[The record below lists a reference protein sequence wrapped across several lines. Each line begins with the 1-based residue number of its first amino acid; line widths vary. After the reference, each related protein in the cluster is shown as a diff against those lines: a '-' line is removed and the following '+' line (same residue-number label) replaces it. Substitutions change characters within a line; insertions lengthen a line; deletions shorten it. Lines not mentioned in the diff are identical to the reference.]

1 MTTHARFIC
10 NFFWISLVN
19 VFGVAEP
26 EPSRAPQSPIIL
38 RLRHSGTDFPSR
50 AGTANEKMIPVT
62 VAAAPAFAQFA
73 FRELLHKGRV
83 AVGACSGLL
92 AGLLAGLLLVGL

>member
-38 RLRHSGTDFPSR
+38 RLRHSGTDFPLSL
-50 AGTANEKMIPVT
+50 I
-62 VAAAPAFAQFA
+62 
-73 FRELLHKGRV
+73 HI
-83 AVGACSGLL
+83 
-92 AGLLAGLLLVGL
+92 